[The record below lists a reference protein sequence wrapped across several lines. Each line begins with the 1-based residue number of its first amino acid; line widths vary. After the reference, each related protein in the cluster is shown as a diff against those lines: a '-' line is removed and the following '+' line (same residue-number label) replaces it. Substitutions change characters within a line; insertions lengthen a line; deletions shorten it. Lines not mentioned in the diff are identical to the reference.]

1 MHRDGGVGGGG
12 DAGPGTVGGS
22 EESKPAPRKTW
33 KLRELADHG
42 LWVKSSLLPVFLQRL
57 C

>member
-42 LWVKSSLLPVFLQRL
+42 LWVKSSLLPVFLHRL